1 MRASLTWAIASIPWL
16 EHYHH
21 HTNDFKL
28 SQLASLL
35 SPNESVC
42 LLSAAATTRRDTWA
56 GGEGQQGAKAGGASG
71 SQGAPSA
78 GAGAEGD
85 GGFVCGI

>member
-42 LLSAAATTRRDTWA
+42 LLSAAATTRTS
-56 GGEGQQGAKAGGASG
+56 ELT
-71 SQGAPSA
+71 
-78 GAGAEGD
+78 
-85 GGFVCGI
+85 VCPTELRSLV